1 MQEVRPY
8 VLCIGGFDP
17 SAGAGVLADIKTLE
31 QLKVFGLA
39 VLTCNTIQT
48 ENEFMALDWFETENI
63 LEAIQ
68 RLIQVYPFEYVKIGV
83 VRNSDM
89 LCQIVDELL
98 SVNPQ
103 CKIIWDTVLGSTT
116 GYNLFEMDNL
126 EKLKTVLPKLCLVT
140 PNILEYNILND
151 FGLIDTEGK
160 MAILQKAGHSKQRL
174 GLDILFYKNQIIE
187 IQQGQEKLPQKHGS
201 GCVLASA
208 ITGYLSLGNDLE
220 SSCKLA
226 KGYINRFL
234 NSNQTLLGY
243 HYE

>member
-48 ENEFMALDWFETENI
+48 ENEFITLDWFKTEI
-63 LEAIQ
+63 VLEAIQ
-68 RLIQVYPFEYVKIGV
+68 RLMQVYPIEYVKIGV

-89 LCQIVDELL
+89 LCQIVDQLL

-140 PNILEYNILND
+140 PNILEYNILIS
-151 FGLIDTEGK
+151 FGLIDSVSK
-160 MAILQKAGHSKQRL
+160 LAILQKAGHSKERL
-174 GLDILFYKNQIIE
+174 GVDILFYKNQIIE
-187 IQQGQEKLPQKHGS
+187 IKQGQEKLPQKHGS

-208 ITGYLSLGNDLE
+208 ITGYLSLGNNLE
-220 SSCKLA
+220 SACKLA

>member
-1 MQEVRPY
+1 MRPY

-31 QLKVFGLA
+31 QLKVLGLA

-48 ENEFMALDWFETENI
+48 ENEFIALDWLETEII

-68 RLIQVYPFEYVKIGV
+68 KLMQVYSVEYVKIGV

-89 LCQIVDELL
+89 LCQIIDELL
-98 SVNPQ
+98 TINQQ

-126 EKLKTVLPKLCLVT
+126 EKMKFVLPKLYLIT
-140 PNILEYNILND
+140 PNVLEYSVLNYLC
-151 FGLIDTEGK
+151 LIDTVSRL
-160 MAILQKAGHSKQRL
+160 AILQKAGHSKDRL
-174 GLDILFYKNQIIE
+174 GVDILFYKNQIIE

-220 SSCKLA
+220 SACKLA

>member
-68 RLIQVYPFEYVKIGV
+68 RLIQVYPIEYVKIGV
-83 VRNSDM
+83 VKNSDM
-89 LCQIVDELL
+89 LGQIVDQLL
-98 SVNPQ
+98 SINPQ

-140 PNILEYNILND
+140 PNILEYNILIS
-151 FGLIDTEGK
+151 FGLIDSVGGL
-160 MAILQKAGHSKQRL
+160 AILQKAGHSKERL
-174 GLDILFYKNQIIE
+174 GVDILFNKNQIIK

-208 ITGYLSLGNDLE
+208 ITGYMSLGNDLE

-226 KGYINRFL
+226 KSYINRFL

>member
-1 MQEVRPY
+1 MQKVRPY

-48 ENEFMALDWFETENI
+48 ENEFMALDWFKTEII

-68 RLIQVYPFEYVKIGV
+68 RLMQVYPIEYVKIGV

-89 LCQIVDELL
+89 LGQIVDELL
-98 SVNPQ
+98 SINPQ

-116 GYNLFEMDNL
+116 GYDLFEIDDI

-140 PNILEYNILND
+140 PNILEYSILSD
-151 FGLIDTEGK
+151 FGLIDFVGK
-160 MAILQKAGHSKQRL
+160 MAILQKSGHSKERL
-174 GLDILFYKNQIIE
+174 GVDILFYKNQIIE

-226 KGYINRFL
+226 KSYINRFL

>member
-1 MQEVRPY
+1 MQKVRPY

-48 ENEFMALDWFETENI
+48 ENEFITLDWFKTEI
-63 LEAIQ
+63 VLEAIQ
-68 RLIQVYPFEYVKIGV
+68 RLMQVYPIEYVKIGV
-83 VRNSDM
+83 VKNSDM
-89 LCQIVDELL
+89 LGQIVDQLL
-98 SVNPQ
+98 SINPQ

-126 EKLKTVLPKLCLVT
+126 EKLKTVLPKLYLVT
-140 PNILEYNILND
+140 PNILEYNILIS
-151 FGLIDTEGK
+151 FGLIDSVGGL
-160 MAILQKAGHSKQRL
+160 AILQKAGHSKERL
-174 GLDILFYKNQIIE
+174 GVDILFNKNQIIK

-208 ITGYLSLGNDLE
+208 ITGYMSLGNDLE

-226 KGYINRFL
+226 KSYINRFL

>member
-31 QLKVFGLA
+31 HLKVLGLA

-48 ENEFMALDWFETENI
+48 ENEFIALDWLETEII

-68 RLIQVYPFEYVKIGV
+68 NLMQVYPINYVKIGV

-89 LCQIVDELL
+89 LCQIIDELL
-98 SVNPQ
+98 SINPH

-116 GYNLFEMDNL
+116 GYDLFEMDNL
-126 EKLKTVLPKLCLVT
+126 EKLKTVLPKLYIIT
-140 PNILEYNILND
+140 PNVLEYNVLNG
-151 FGLIDTEGK
+151 FGLIDTVSEL
-160 MAILQKAGHSKQRL
+160 AVLQKAGHSKDRL
-174 GLDILFYKNQIIE
+174 GVDILFYRNQIIE

-208 ITGYLSLGNDLE
+208 IAGYLSLGSDLE

-226 KGYINRFL
+226 KSYINRFL